1 MLNRKMSH
9 TASSE
14 KFYKVA
20 NSSACLNESNLSMRW
35 DCRLRDSLG
44 EGRLAY
50 CGSITRHY

>member
-14 KFYKVA
+14 RFYEVA